1 MLVAAKITTI
11 EINATTARPE
21 TISGV
26 TQLKKNRSSCP
37 GFPIVDV
44 TKCLSTLAST
54 AAFDKNPQSQTRGI
68 TLDLGFSSF
77 SIYSEKLANEIQ
89 VTLVDCPG
97 HASLVKTVIGGS
109 QIMDGAV
116 LVVDVTKGIQTQTA
130 ECIVL
135 AEILEIPLVIAINKI
150 DLVPQEKQQ
159 NVIEKVTKGIKKAL
173 KSTRYDTCNIVAIS
187 TKLEPNVSML
197 ITAIG
202 DLLENNGNFDKD
214 ISKSSTD
221 ECLLAYEHCFT
232 LKGQGTIVTGT
243 MLKGTLSVGDAISV
257 GYETVTAKATFLE
270 YRNSGNVIPDDFLN
284 YDYMALDELNPKETN
299 IGGQQFVYLDWGKP
313 IYIPKSTLIIAS
325 KLDSDQS
332 SSNCRLAFYGD
343 KVKTISD
350 KEYKNWSINN
360 IHTYRIKEKFGNI
373 FRVVD
378 QNTLI
383 GNDMFSALGIA
394 PFIQFKV
401 DIVDGSDVVA
411 TGRQRA
417 AEVLNNL
424 PQLQNLIKRDPPS
437 YKEEFLQQWR
447 HFESSLGIFEL
458 KPEEEYKDFGD
469 LLMFLSHVS
478 VFYTKECEG
487 YAEKLLSLLQR
498 HYMVLNPNFR
508 KSIVQSVILMGN
520 KRQIQSTQVLPVF
533 FTMFRCQDKVLRE
546 TLYNYIVND
555 IKSANKGQHRNNQ
568 LNKTIQNYLFS
579 IINSPEAQNKSSPG
593 AIAAKKS
600 LDVCIE
606 LYKKNIWN
614 DAKTTNVIALGCF
627 SPITKI
633 KVTCIQFFL
642 NPVAKKTSG
651 DDSDSEED
659 QSDTEENKPQT
670 KANLNYLQRKQS
682 FTKKTRYT
690 KRVLDKALRV
700 HKKQMKSNTEDS
712 ENEFEEELELDK
724 KKSDQPHFRVLSLLH
739 DPQSFAEKL
748 FSSATSST
756 KSTKKGGQTIER
768 FEVRLMQ
775 LKLVSRVVGYHQLFV
790 ASFYPFMMR
799 YLQPHQR
806 DITTILA
813 LYATA
818 CHQFTP
824 PDIIQP
830 QIKAIANNF
839 VSDHCSPEVIS
850 AGLNSIRAVAVRQ
863 PLVLDSDILSDLIE
877 YRKHKNKGVMM
888 AARSLLQ
895 VYREKF
901 PEMLHRRERGK
912 AASEALIKGEQ
923 IKPLFGQEKVHEGVE
938 DLESGDELE
947 ESGDGWKDMDEN
959 EEIEFSEEGELESG
973 SDVEEEQVDA
983 SSDDE
988 ENSDEPETEQD
999 SIENPEK
1006 ASAPRADTMRI
1017 LTQED
1022 FLKIEKIK
1030 RRQKEKL
1037 QEEQENSTG
1046 GKGLKRKGESSTK
1059 FSATKGED
1067 KSEGKEYIDASDIL
1081 GEYHSR
1087 KRAKAS
1093 YEERLAS
1100 IQTGREGR
1108 EKYSSKKSKRESD
1121 GRSTSNKEKRK
1132 TKSFKMIAHKQGNV
1146 VKGKRS
1152 LVQKRKELRAHITKQ
1167 KKKGH

>member
-44 TKCLSTLAST
+44 NRSMATTNKLPNFNIGLLGHVDSGKTSIAKCLSTLAST

-243 MLKGTLSVGDAISV
+243 MLKGTLSTLDVLPAGVQRKVKSIQRFKKPMSSIARGDRAGICLVKLDSENIERGFLASPNTVVSACACIMPVNVVKYFKTNIKSHSTFHVSV

-411 TGRQRA
+411 TGF
-417 AEVLNNL
+417 
-424 PQLQNLIKRDPPS
+424 I
-437 YKEEFLQQWR
+437 
-447 HFESSLGIFEL
+447 EST
-458 KPEEEYKDFGD
+458 FG
-469 LLMFLSHVS
+469 
-478 VFYTKECEG
+478 
-487 YAEKLLSLLQR
+487 
-498 HYMVLNPNFR
+498 
-508 KSIVQSVILMGN
+508 
-520 KRQIQSTQVLPVF
+520 
-533 FTMFRCQDKVLRE
+533 
-546 TLYNYIVND
+546 
-555 IKSANKGQHRNNQ
+555 KG
-568 LNKTIQNYLFS
+568 
-579 IINSPEAQNKSSPG
+579 
-593 AIAAKKS
+593 
-600 LDVCIE
+600 
-606 LYKKNIWN
+606 
-614 DAKTTNVIALGCF
+614 
-627 SPITKI
+627 
-633 KVTCIQFFL
+633 
-642 NPVAKKTSG
+642 
-651 DDSDSEED
+651 
-659 QSDTEENKPQT
+659 
-670 KANLNYLQRKQS
+670 
-682 FTKKTRYT
+682 
-690 KRVLDKALRV
+690 
-700 HKKQMKSNTEDS
+700 
-712 ENEFEEELELDK
+712 
-724 KKSDQPHFRVLSLLH
+724 
-739 DPQSFAEKL
+739 
-748 FSSATSST
+748 
-756 KSTKKGGQTIER
+756 
-768 FEVRLMQ
+768 
-775 LKLVSRVVGYHQLFV
+775 
-790 ASFYPFMMR
+790 
-799 YLQPHQR
+799 
-806 DITTILA
+806 
-813 LYATA
+813 
-818 CHQFTP
+818 
-824 PDIIQP
+824 
-830 QIKAIANNF
+830 
-839 VSDHCSPEVIS
+839 
-850 AGLNSIRAVAVRQ
+850 
-863 PLVLDSDILSDLIE
+863 
-877 YRKHKNKGVMM
+877 
-888 AARSLLQ
+888 
-895 VYREKF
+895 EKF
-901 PEMLHRRERGK
+901 
-912 AASEALIKGEQ
+912 
-923 IKPLFGQEKVHEGVE
+923 KV
-938 DLESGDELE
+938 
-947 ESGDGWKDMDEN
+947 
-959 EEIEFSEEGELESG
+959 
-973 SDVEEEQVDA
+973 
-983 SSDDE
+983 
-988 ENSDEPETEQD
+988 
-999 SIENPEK
+999 
-1006 ASAPRADTMRI
+1006 
-1017 LTQED
+1017 
-1022 FLKIEKIK
+1022 
-1030 RRQKEKL
+1030 
-1037 QEEQENSTG
+1037 
-1046 GKGLKRKGESSTK
+1046 K
-1059 FSATKGED
+1059 FPNT
-1067 KSEGKEYIDASDIL
+1067 
-1081 GEYHSR
+1081 
-1087 KRAKAS
+1087 
-1093 YEERLAS
+1093 
-1100 IQTGREGR
+1100 
-1108 EKYSSKKSKRESD
+1108 
-1121 GRSTSNKEKRK
+1121 
-1132 TKSFKMIAHKQGNV
+1132 
-1146 VKGKRS
+1146 
-1152 LVQKRKELRAHITKQ
+1152 
-1167 KKKGH
+1167 